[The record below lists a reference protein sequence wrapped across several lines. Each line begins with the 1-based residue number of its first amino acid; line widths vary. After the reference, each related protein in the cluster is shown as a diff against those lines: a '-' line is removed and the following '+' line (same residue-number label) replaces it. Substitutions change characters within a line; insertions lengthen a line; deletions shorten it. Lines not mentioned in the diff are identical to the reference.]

1 MAQPGQPRL
10 TPALH
15 PLLFAVY
22 PVLYLWGKNVHQG
35 VTFVDA
41 FGPLVLVVGMTA
53 LALLAAWAILRR
65 DLPAAAV
72 WVSVLVL
79 LFFSY
84 GHVYQGIQDAS
95 IGGFRVGRHA
105 FLLPMWAALAIAGF
119 WLAARARGRLH
130 RITGGL
136 NLVAVGLILLNVA
149 FIVLNQLQWGSPAR
163 LDPAQA
169 TGAPGP
175 VSIPAHPPDI
185 YYLIIDAYAGEAT
198 LRDTFGY
205 DNSPFLDFLERKGFY
220 VAHGSTANYPRSS
233 ISVSS
238 SLNMTY
244 HTPDHNG
251 QAAEATFLP
260 LFQDHAVGR
269 FLTSIGYRYIHVGS
283 WWKFTSTNPNA
294 DANIQFGGLSEFSTV
309 LFQTTAAYPILR
321 NIGVFA
327 DRLDPRRR
335 EHNRVK
341 FQFEQLARTREL
353 PGPKFVFAHIL
364 CPHHPYVF
372 DRKGHFVTEDQ
383 ELRGEVEDLYV
394 DQLVHVNT
402 MITGIVEELLSGPV
416 ESHPVIVLQSDEG
429 PYPGGPARWPGNPR
443 PETLQRKFRNLSA
456 YYLPGVANPGLYQT
470 ITPVNSFRLIFN
482 RYFNAGFAL
491 LPDKN
496 FGFRNLNHIR
506 DFIDLTDQV
515 QALVQADVPSP

>member
-1 MAQPGQPRL
+1 VQARWGPV
-10 TPALH
+10 LH

-35 VTFVDA
+35 VSFVDA
-41 FGPLVLVVGMTA
+41 LGPLVLVAGVTA
-53 LALLAAWAILRR
+53 LGLLAAWVIMRR

-72 WVSVLVL
+72 VVSVLVL

-84 GHVYQGIQDAS
+84 GHVYQAVQDAR
-95 IGGFRVGRHA
+95 IGGVRVGRHA
-105 FLLPMWAALAIAGF
+105 FLLPMWAALAIAGT
-119 WLAARARGRLH
+119 WLAVRARGSLH
-130 RITGGL
+130 RLTGGL
-136 NLVAVGLILLNVA
+136 NIVALGLILLNVA
-149 FIVLNQLQWGSPAR
+149 FIVLNQLQWGAPAR
-163 LDPAQA
+163 LDPAEA

-185 YYLIIDAYAGEAT
+185 YYIIIDAYAGEAT
-198 LRDTFGY
+198 LRETFGY
-205 DNSPFLDFLERKGFY
+205 DNSPFLKFLERKGFY
-220 VAHGSTANYPRSS
+220 VAHQSTANYPRSS

-244 HTPDHNG
+244 HTPDRSG
-251 QAAEATFLP
+251 RAADATFLP
-260 LFQDHAVGR
+260 LFQDHAVGK
-269 FLTSIGYRYIHVGS
+269 FLASIGYRYVHVGS

-294 DANIQFGGLSEFSTV
+294 DVNIRFGGLSEFSTV
-309 LFQTTAAYPILR
+309 LLQTTAAYPVLR

-327 DRLDPRRR
+327 DRFESRRR
-335 EHNRVK
+335 EYNRVK
-341 FQFEQLARTREL
+341 FQFEQLEGTGEL
-353 PGPKFVFAHIL
+353 GGPKFVFAHIL

-372 DRKGHFVTEDQ
+372 DRHGNFVTEEQ
-383 ELRGEVEDLYV
+383 EMRGEVEELYV
-394 DQLVHVNT
+394 DQLVYVNT
-402 MITGIVEELLSGPV
+402 RLMALLDKLLSGPV

-429 PYPGGPARWPGNPR
+429 PYPGIPGRWTRNPR
-443 PETLQRKFRNLSA
+443 PETLKRKFRNLSA
-456 YYLPGVANPGLYQT
+456 YYVPGLANSGLYQT

-482 RYFNAGFAL
+482 SYFNAGFPL

-515 QALVQADVPSP
+515 QALVQADVPAP